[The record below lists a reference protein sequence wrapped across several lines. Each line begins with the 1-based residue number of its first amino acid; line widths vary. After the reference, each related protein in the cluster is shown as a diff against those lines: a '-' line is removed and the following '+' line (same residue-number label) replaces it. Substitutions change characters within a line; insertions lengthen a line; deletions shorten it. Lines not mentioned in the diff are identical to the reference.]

1 MDYMPHNMI
10 LIELNK
16 QKLKAFINDVD
27 KAQLIQSAILDPIIL
42 LRTAENL
49 LLNNFTGII
58 LTDCVNVQKVV
69 YVKEGEVVFARSNL
83 KDDRLGETMCR
94 MGKLTD
100 EKLNEASKEITQ
112 NRRLG
117 KILVES
123 KYITSRDLWLG
134 VKRQILEIWGSY
146 ILPTA
151 NQPGAWFH
159 VIQSDIDETN
169 VVKPGSNMLDSLFEF
184 LRLKTDFIRITPSSD
199 DLIHLNYLLNSVTYN
214 MQEKTIIG
222 HLLEKHDMT
231 VGELA
236 SDIHI
241 DDISILG
248 NILKPLI
255 YTGILDIT
263 KQISKPEQ
271 KTDEAKFEELV
282 NLTNTI
288 MASIAEIMSK
298 KASHV
303 KFKVSVAEYIK
314 LSGGMFK
321 DCKLNEHGCFDAQ
334 DIMFA
339 YRNSKFMFSY
349 KEAVTSLKE
358 LIQFEL
364 FEMKNYLTKDQ
375 TVELESMITALG

>member
-1 MDYMPHNMI
+1 MDYMPHNMV
-10 LIELNK
+10 LVELNK
-16 QKLKAFINDVD
+16 QKLRTFINNVD

-42 LRTAENL
+42 IRTAENL

-58 LTDCVNVQKVV
+58 LTDCANVQKVV

-112 NRRLG
+112 NRKLG
-117 KILVES
+117 KILVEN

-146 ILPTA
+146 ILPA
-151 NQPGAWFH
+151 ASQPDAWFH

-184 LRLKTDFIRITPSSD
+184 LRLKINSIRIAPSPD
-199 DLIHLNYLLNSVTYN
+199 DLIHLNYLLNSVTYTTR
-214 MQEKTIIG
+214 EKTIIG
-222 HLLEKHDMT
+222 HLLEKYDMT
-231 VGELA
+231 VGKLA
-236 SDIHI
+236 GDIHI
-241 DDISILG
+241 DDIQILG

-255 YTGILDIT
+255 YTGILDMT
-263 KQISKPEQ
+263 KRISKPEQ

-288 MASIAEIMSK
+288 MASIAEIMNK

-303 KFKVSVAEYIK
+303 NFKVSVAEYIK

-321 DCKLNEHGCFDAQ
+321 DCELNEHGCFDAR
-334 DIMFA
+334 DIMSA

-349 KEAVTSLKE
+349 KEAVTSIKE

-375 TVELESMITALG
+375 TAELESMITALG